1 MCRLVDRYKYDHVV
15 QIDIGLQYRNGYYLQ
30 KVNCI
35 DKLMAIYINRW
46 LNRQIDGQMDRRLNI
61 MID

>member
-15 QIDIGLQYRNGYYLQ
+15 QIDIGLQYRNGYYVQ
-30 KVNCI
+30 KVGCI

-46 LNRQIDGQMDRRLNI
+46 LNRQIDS
-61 MID
+61 